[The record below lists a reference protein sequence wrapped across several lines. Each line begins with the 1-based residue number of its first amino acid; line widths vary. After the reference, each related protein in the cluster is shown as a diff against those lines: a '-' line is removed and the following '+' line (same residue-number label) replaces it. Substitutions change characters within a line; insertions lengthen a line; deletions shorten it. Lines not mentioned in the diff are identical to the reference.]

1 MTDSHLFV
9 PSPTAFAAAMDV
21 RVGDAWLLRPWG
33 RGISQ

>member
-1 MTDSHLFV
+1 MTDPHLFL

-21 RVGDAWLLRPWG
+21 RVGDAWRLRRCG